1 MNRADELA
9 EEIRTFLFLQGPLS
23 PLFSRIGDTL
33 AAAGH
38 RVLRVNLCIG
48 DRLYWHR
55 RGAYDYRGRPQD
67 WASYIDDLMARE
79 GVSDVILHGDRR
91 FYHRIA
97 GQVARVRGIR
107 VIATE
112 LGYLRP
118 DWMTIELDGT
128 STGSHFP
135 DHPDTIREIAASLD
149 PIDFT
154 PKFHNSFWL
163 VAAPD
168 VAYNLANV
176 ALWFLYPHYR
186 RHTIYNPVVEYVAA
200 GLRLLRARKRDEAA
214 VALAAA
220 LKTGACPTGPG
231 PWFVVP
237 MQLEGD
243 FQLRDHSP
251 YGGMSKALSMIF
263 ASFATHAPKKARL
276 VVKSHP
282 LDAGLEQWPSVVM
295 QMAREV
301 GLGWRVDYVDGG
313 RLDSLMD
320 GAAGMVTVNSS
331 AGLEAL
337 RAGLPVKTLCPAIFD
352 IEGMT
357 DSQPLD
363 DFWNAPQMPDTM
375 LVDAFMK
382 ALAGTVQ
389 ARGSIHSYDGLGA
402 AVEAMSARI
411 LENRLNE
418 PAARVDPPPRLERA
432 RTLGAPL

>member
-1 MNRADELA
+1 MA
-9 EEIRTFLFLQGPLS
+9 EDVSSFLFLQGPLS
-23 PLFSRIGDTL
+23 PLFSRIGDRL

-38 RVLRVNLCIG
+38 KVLRVNLCIG
-48 DRLYWHR
+48 DRLDWKR
-55 RGAYDYRGRPQD
+55 RGAWDFRGRPEA
-67 WASYIDDLMARE
+67 WAAFIDDLMVRE

-97 GQVARVRGIR
+97 GQVARARGIR

-118 DWMTIELDGT
+118 DWMTIEQDGT

-135 DHPDTIREIAASLD
+135 DNPEAIRAIAASLD
-149 PIDFT
+149 PINFA
-154 PKFHNSFWL
+154 PEFENSFWL

-168 VAYNLANV
+168 IAYNLANL

-186 RHTIYNPVVEYVAA
+186 RHTIYNPIVEYVAA
-200 GLRLLRARKRDEAA
+200 GYRLLKQEERDKAA
-214 VALAAA
+214 VECGMMLR
-220 LKTGACPTGPG
+220 TGEV

-251 YGGMSKALSMIF
+251 YRGMSKALSTIF
-263 ASFATHAPKKARL
+263 ASFATHAPEKARL
-276 VVKSHP
+276 VVKAHP
-282 LDAGLEQWPSVVM
+282 LDAGLEQWPRVVM
-295 QMAREV
+295 QMAREM

-313 RLDSLMD
+313 KLDDLMY
-320 GAAGMVTVNSS
+320 GASGMVTVNSS

-352 IEGMT
+352 VEGMT

-363 DFWNAPQMPDTM
+363 DFWNAPKPPDAS
-375 LVDAFMK
+375 LVEAFLK

-389 ARGSIHSYDGLGA
+389 ARGSIHSEDGLDE
-402 AVEAMSARI
+402 AVETMSARI
-411 LENRLNE
+411 LENRINE
-418 PAARVDPPPRLERA
+418 PGAHVDPPPRLARA
-432 RTLGAPL
+432 RALGAPL